1 MTSKNF
7 NRVLTVVVNKLNKC
21 HFNFT
26 KPENMKSVTI
36 ERSVFLVNHELGLEI
51 DDCDMFLYITVDGRR
66 MNEIDLDN
74 EVKDSNELFN
84 RVQYLLSLAYADIYN
99 GNYDEEFEEFS
110 ETEEPTEDYNEYDE
124 YDEYDEISEIEDLE
138 RELDEAADCNEHE
151 EILDSK
157 ESTDRDRINY
167 FMETHSFPS
176 ISDIYNDKCFC
187 CPADRKGNECKG
199 KETCGKTW
207 KRYEAITNPEWH
219 HVSLATLTNLDFDM
233 LDEKRQTYLT
243 AYRDLKQT
251 LSYLR
256 KCKTVNTYSACYN
269 RYLKRLNVMRGKSK
283 ITNAMYKYIEAK
295 LSMQNVESGLW
306 SSAWE
311 AATGS
316 HESRRYN
323 KSRA

>member
-1 MTSKNF
+1 M
-7 NRVLTVVVNKLNKC
+7 
-21 HFNFT
+21 
-26 KPENMKSVTI
+26 
-36 ERSVFLVNHELGLEI
+36 LE
-51 DDCDMFLYITVDGRR
+51 
-66 MNEIDLDN
+66 
-74 EVKDSNELFN
+74 K
-84 RVQYLLSLAYADIYN
+84 
-99 GNYDEEFEEFS
+99 
-110 ETEEPTEDYNEYDE
+110 
-124 YDEYDEISEIEDLE
+124 
-138 RELDEAADCNEHE
+138 
-151 EILDSK
+151 
-157 ESTDRDRINY
+157 STDRDRINY
-167 FMETHSFPS
+167 HMETHSFPS
-176 ISDIYNDKCFC
+176 ISEMYNDKCFC
-187 CPADRKGNECKG
+187 CVADRKGNECKG

-233 LDEKRQTYLT
+233 LDEKHQTYLT

-269 RYLKRLNVMRGKSK
+269 RYVKRLNVMRGKSK

-306 SSAWE
+306 ASAWE

-323 KSRA
+323 KCRA